1 MNKEV
6 QLLKDKVKNLR
17 ILYAEDE
24 NELREGTELFLNKF
38 FNFVESASDGEE
50 GLKKFNQNN
59 YNVIFT
65 DIMMPNMDGKE
76 LLKNIKEINPN
87 TFAVTLTAS
96 DVQESDMTDFSDLYF
111 RKPISYE
118 NMIVIMREIVK
129 KFDL

>member
-96 DVQESDMTDFSDLYF
+96 DVKESDMTDFSDLYF